1 MTLNRVMAL
10 TLRYFNQFAKY
21 GTDNRLL
28 ICEEIL
34 ADSWGWCER
43 FPDCNYVL
51 AGDFNAYLDK
61 SDCVTDH
68 INSFISHHNLH
79 RCEKLFGKHDLFTY
93 DNVALN
99 QRSVI
104 DYFIT
109 SSAECILGHN
119 VLDPDTNFSDHNPIT
134 VSCKIAF
141 LADNSNMHCHTYC
154 KLSTMGQGRQNAT

>member
-1 MTLNRVMAL
+1 MHTW
-10 TLRYFNQFAKY
+10 T
-21 GTDNRLL
+21 
-28 ICEEIL
+28 
-34 ADSWGWCER
+34 
-43 FPDCNYVL
+43 
-51 AGDFNAYLDK
+51 
-61 SDCVTDH
+61 SDWVIDH
-68 INSFISHHNLH
+68 INSFIGHHNLH
-79 RCEKLFGKHDLFTY
+79 RCDKLFGKHDLFTY
-93 DNVALN
+93 DNLALN

-154 KLSTMGQGRQNAT
+154 KLSTMGQGRQNATWGIPTSHQSQWALIARSIMLQPTNSTIPH

>member
-1 MTLNRVMAL
+1 MIVNLYLPCV
-10 TLRYFNQFAKY
+10 

-28 ICEEIL
+28 VCKEIL
-34 ADSWGWCER
+34 ADSWGWCKR

-51 AGDFNAYLDK
+51 AGDFNAHRDK

-68 INSFISHHNLH
+68 INSFISQHNLY
-79 RCEKLFGKHDLFTY
+79 RCDKLSGKHDLFTY

-99 QRSVI
+99 QRSVT

-109 SSAECILGHN
+109 SSAECILDYN
-119 VLDPDTNFSDHNPIT
+119 VLNPGTNFSDHNPIT

-141 LADNSNMHCHTYC
+141 LADNSNI
-154 KLSTMGQGRQNAT
+154 N